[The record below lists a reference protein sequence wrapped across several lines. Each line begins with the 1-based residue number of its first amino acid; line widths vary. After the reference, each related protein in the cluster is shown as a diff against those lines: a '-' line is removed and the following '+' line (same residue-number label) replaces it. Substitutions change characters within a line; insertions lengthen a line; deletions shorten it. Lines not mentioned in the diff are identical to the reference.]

1 MNLTYDQQIELLG
14 LMKHWVVSTQSDNTI
29 NDEYMITPDSKSMEQ
44 YSLGNPYELVE
55 MIEDLRSLLYE
66 NNYKGFNNYLS
77 SNVGLSIT
85 KGTRSNEFRYYLN
98 LLFDN
103 MVNQVNNTSQKNNS
117 KYKVLHINFV
127 DFLEKLPKRK

>member
-66 NNYKGFNNYLS
+66 NDYKGFNNYLS

-85 KGTRSNEFRYYLN
+85 KGTRSKEFRYYLN